1 MSTQSGGSDADFR
14 KLMERLFL
22 IPRYGVEPFPLV
34 GELLPEWDIP
44 LPLGALI
51 VGSLVSVEYQAE
63 VVLDVPG
70 ESGQAVAAV
79 EQSLTDGDGIRTR
92 ACPK

>member
-1 MSTQSGGSDADFR
+1 MSTQSGGSDADLR

-34 GELLPEWDIP
+34 GELPPEWDIP

-51 VGSLVSVEYQAE
+51 VGSLVSIEYQAE
-63 VVLDVPG
+63 VVLDG
-70 ESGQAVAAV
+70 QESQGRPWPR
-79 EQSLTDGDGIRTR
+79 SSNH
-92 ACPK
+92 